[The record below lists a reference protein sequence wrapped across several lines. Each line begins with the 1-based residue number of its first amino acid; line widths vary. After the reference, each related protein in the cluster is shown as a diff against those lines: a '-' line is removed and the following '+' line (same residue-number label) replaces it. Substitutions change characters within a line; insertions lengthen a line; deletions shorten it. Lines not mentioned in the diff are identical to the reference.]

1 MLQLYGIPDSRASRC
16 LWMLEEMG
24 QPYELVEKSAHPDD
38 LQTAEYLRLN
48 PNARIPTLVDGDL
61 VVWES
66 LAINLYLAQKYQG
79 PMHSGSPEVQAQATQ
94 WSIWA
99 ALELETLALDLLHHR
114 ALLAEPARDASHAER
129 DELLLQKPL
138 GVLNGTL
145 DGREYLLGNDFTV
158 ADLNVSVILSW
169 ASKAGLDFS
178 SVPEVERWLDVCLA
192 RPAYGRRMRAMAR
205 PT

>member
-1 MLQLYGIPDSRASRC
+1 MLRIYGTASSRANRC

-66 LAINLYLAQKYQG
+66 LAINLYLAQKYEG

-129 DELLLQKPL
+129 NELLLQKPL
-138 GVLNGTL
+138 GVLNGAL
-145 DGREYLLGNDFTV
+145 VGREYLLGNDFTV
-158 ADLNVSVILSW
+158 ADLKFTVILGW
-169 ASKAGLDFS
+169 ARTAGLDFS

-192 RPAYGRRMRAMAR
+192 RPAYGRMRDMAR

>member
-1 MLQLYGIPDSRASRC
+1 MQIYGTLSSLANRC
-16 LWMLEEMG
+16 LWMLEDMG

-38 LQTAEYLRLN
+38 LRTAEYLRLN
-48 PNARIPTLVDGDL
+48 SNALIPTRVDGDL
-61 VVWES
+61 VVCES
-66 LAINLYLAQKYQG
+66 LAINLYLAQKFEG
-79 PMHSGSPEVQAQATQ
+79 PMHCGSPEVQAQPTQ

-99 ALELETLALDLLHHR
+99 ALEIETLALDLLHHR

-158 ADLNVSVILSW
+158 ADLNVSVVLAW

-192 RPAYGRRMRAMAR
+192 RPARGRLMRTR
-205 PT
+205 SDDT

>member
-1 MLQLYGIPDSRASRC
+1 
-16 LWMLEEMG
+16 MLEEMG

-79 PMHSGSPEVQAQATQ
+79 PMHSGSPEVQAIATQ

-138 GVLNGTL
+138 GVLNGAL
-145 DGREYLLGNDFTV
+145 VGREYLLGNDFTV

-178 SVPEVERWLDVCLA
+178 SAPEVKRWLDVCLA
-192 RPAYGRRMRAMAR
+192 RPAYGRRMRNMAR

>member
-1 MLQLYGIPDSRASRC
+1 MLQIYGTPRSRANRC

-38 LQTAEYLRLN
+38 LRTAEYLRLN
-48 PNARIPTLVDGDL
+48 PTARIPTLVDGDL

-66 LAINLYLAQKYQG
+66 LAINLYLAQKYEG

-94 WSIWA
+94 WSLWA
-99 ALELETLALDLLHHR
+99 TLELETLALDLLHHR

-129 DELLLQKPL
+129 NELLLQKPL
-138 GVLNGTL
+138 GVLNGAL
-145 DGREYLLGNDFTV
+145 VGREYLLGNDFTV
-158 ADLNVSVILSW
+158 ADLKFTVILGW
-169 ASKAGLDFS
+169 ARTAGLDFS

-192 RPAYGRRMRAMAR
+192 RPAYGRMRDMAR